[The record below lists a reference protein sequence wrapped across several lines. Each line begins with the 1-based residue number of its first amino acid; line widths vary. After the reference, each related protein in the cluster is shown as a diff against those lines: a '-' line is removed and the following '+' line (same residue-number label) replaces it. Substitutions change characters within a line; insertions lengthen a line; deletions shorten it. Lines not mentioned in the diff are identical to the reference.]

1 MRAPK
6 DTPLRLPLDV
16 FSPSRFAD
24 RSWTALLAWYAVALA
39 VIVFEPDPT
48 GMGIRFH
55 WTYLL
60 QGHLVALGV
69 HLLLPLLLLPFS
81 PSGPRAGLLRIGLG
95 CSLVWLWTSPL
106 AWIVSGPLGGIALS
120 LGRETLW
127 MTLVVVGA
135 GLRPSKTWRGVDW
148 PVFVRGYHGI
158 KLVAIVAIGTALSIG
173 LQSIPDLIQS
183 RGLRMDNIRSGRIA
197 SGTPEIPSAFLVRS
211 RWTLQGPPDLLLP
224 ERLAL
229 GARQSVVQHTPGR
242 LVVEVARG
250 EVPPPSDTI
259 GSRIPSPQEG
269 ELLDALLRNIPTNEP
284 DSLRILRLHAA
295 VHSSIQYQR
304 SFFPGNCDAIL
315 KRGTGDCKAFSQLM
329 TEGARRLGFRAR
341 QVRGLLASP
350 DGYYA
355 HAWTSVEIDGRWS
368 DWDPTSN
375 MPFPDA
381 RYLRF
386 SMPEQATGA
395 FDGELGIFA
404 LDSVHIQ
411 PLETYP

>member
-16 FSPSRFAD
+16 FSPGRFAD
-24 RSWTALLAWYAVALA
+24 RSWTPLLAWYTVALA
-39 VIVFEPDPT
+39 VISFEPDPT
-48 GMGIRFH
+48 GMGIHFH

-81 PSGPRAGLLRIGLG
+81 PSVPRAGLFRIALG

-106 AWIVSGPLGGIALS
+106 AWIASGPLGGIALS
-120 LGRETLW
+120 IGRETLW
-127 MTLVVVGA
+127 ISLVVVGA
-135 GLRPSKTWRGVDW
+135 GLRRPKSAQGWKGPSLADS
-148 PVFVRGYHGI
+148 FHLA
-158 KLVAIVAIGTALSIG
+158 KLIAIVLAGTTISVLT
-173 LQSIPDLIQS
+173 QSIPDLIQS

-224 ERLAL
+224 ARLEL
-229 GARQSVVQHTPGR
+229 GARQTVVQHVPGR

-250 EVPPPSDTI
+250 DVPSPSDTA
-259 GSRIPSPQEG
+259 GSRLPSPQEG
-269 ELLDALLRNIPTNEP
+269 ELLDALMRDIPSNEP

-295 VHSSIQYQR
+295 VNRAIEYQR

-355 HAWTSVEIDGRWS
+355 HAWTSIEIDGRWS
-368 DWDPTSN
+368 DWDPTSS

>member
-6 DTPLRLPLDV
+6 DTPLRLPLDI
-16 FSPSRFAD
+16 FSPGRFAE
-24 RSWTALLAWYAVALA
+24 RRWTGLLAWYALALVA
-39 VIVFEPDPT
+39 VSFEPDPT

-81 PSGPRAGLLRIGLG
+81 PSTPRAGLFRIALG

-106 AWIVSGPLGGIALS
+106 AWIATGPLGGIALS
-120 LGRETLW
+120 LGREGLW
-127 MTLVVVGA
+127 MTLVVIGA
-135 GLRPSKTWRGVDW
+135 GLRKPKAGQGWNGPSLAG
-148 PVFVRGYHGI
+148 FYHVA
-158 KLVAIVAIGTALSIG
+158 KLVALVAVGTALSIG
-173 LQSIPDLIQS
+173 LQSIPDLVQS

-229 GARQSVVQHTPGR
+229 GARQTVVHQAPGH
-242 LVVEVARG
+242 LVVEVAPG
-250 EVPPPSDTI
+250 DVPSPSDTV
-259 GSRIPSPQEG
+259 GSRTPSPQEG
-269 ELLDALLRNIPTNEP
+269 DLLDALLRDIPADDP

-295 VHSSIQYQR
+295 VHASIRYER
-304 SFFPGNCDAIL
+304 SYFPGNCDAIL
-315 KRGTGDCKAFSQLM
+315 KRGSGDCKAFSLLM

-355 HAWTSVEIDGRWS
+355 HAWTSVELDGRWS
-368 DWDPTSN
+368 DWDPTSA

-411 PLETYP
+411 PLETHP